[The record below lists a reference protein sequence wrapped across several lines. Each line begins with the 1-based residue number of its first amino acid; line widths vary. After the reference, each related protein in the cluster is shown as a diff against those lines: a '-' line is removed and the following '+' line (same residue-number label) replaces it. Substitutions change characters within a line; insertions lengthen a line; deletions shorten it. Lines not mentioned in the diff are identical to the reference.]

1 MTTQSNQSI
10 VMRAFNQHL
19 KDFIDDIQAL
29 FPENLKLRTFKN
41 SITSFVKMNPRKP
54 IEIWYSK
61 VTLKY
66 SYQILNE
73 DIDFFEHKDYNEDIK
88 NAEGSGLTIDI
99 DFIEEL
105 REPLKKIES
114 KDKQMAIKYVKE
126 MTQLSTLYFS

>member
-61 VTLKY
+61 VTLRY
-66 SYQILNE
+66 SSQILNE

-99 DFIEEL
+99 DFIEGL